1 MLLKC
6 IRLERVPSV
15 WNFAHHTLY
24 HRNISFSFLR
34 LYLSLRYYSLFRFFC
49 IFFFFFCRFERTH
62 THTHAEPQRAV
73 SYLSIGDPS
82 LCFVRKT
89 KCYRIVFQ
97 FHRCNKWWY
106 NTCGE
111 PCIPALTPFLSCTS
125 RSCIFNVRSLP
136 TYDAELCYYSF
147 PFVYLPMTA
156 DKCYSSCS
164 NIAAISAITRISHE
178 SIVPRIRSST

>member
-1 MLLKC
+1 MHPTRASTISLKLCPPHPTSPEYFIFLLTFIFVIAVLFVVLDFFLAFFLS
-6 IRLERVPSV
+6 IR
-15 WNFAHHTLY
+15 TY
-24 HRNISFSFLR
+24 
-34 LYLSLRYYSLFRFFC
+34 
-49 IFFFFFCRFERTH
+49 

-82 LCFVRKT
+82 LCFVRKA